1 MYNPRL
7 KDKHALVDLARYGTE
22 ARKSIHPD
30 VLIGEHC
37 VKCPPFREGDILDAN
52 ATVNLIGDTLD
63 CCEVFQTFDE
73 EGQRIA
79 ERLDNLEQTQSENYT
94 ELSDKVDSL
103 TETHEQDIARL
114 DDKTDNLAQNIINQE
129 RVVDISKQSEVDGK
143 TSYLVTKQ
151 DGSHDTIIV
160 AKGDKGDQGESFSY
174 EDFTPEQLEALK
186 VKGDKGDKGTSIT
199 RVQQTTVAYND
210 RGVNVITIDLD
221 DGSSSQIQIRNGAG
235 GGDYSQV
242 EQDLQAEI
250 ARATSAENA
259 LQNNINSVNSR
270 VDHIVEDAPEAL
282 DTLLEIAEK
291 LHDEEDAVAALTLEI
306 SQKYTKPA
314 TGIPSSDMSESVRAS
329 LSKADTALQQH
340 QDISGKADLAD
351 LAMVATT
358 GEYSD
363 LLNKPVIPTVPTNVS
378 AFTNDAGYLTEHQ
391 DISGKANV
399 ADLATVATSGSYND
413 LIDKP
418 AIPSLD
424 GYATEQWV
432 QNQNYL
438 TEHQDISGKAD
449 IADLSNVAF
458 SGDYEDLSN
467 TPTIPTVPT
476 NVSAFTNDVGYLT
489 QHQDISGKANISDL
503 ASVATSGNYNDLI
516 NKPTIP
522 IVPTAVS
529 AFTNDVGYLT
539 EHQDISGKQDV
550 ISDLD
555 AIRSGAQAGST
566 ALQPS
571 ALNDYYN
578 KTQVDN
584 KLSEKQDNINDL
596 ATIRTGAGLGATALQ
611 PSALNNYYNK
621 DQVDT
626 KLGSKQDT
634 ISNLATIEAG
644 AAKGATS
651 LQPSDK
657 GVANGVA
664 TLNENGIIP
673 SSQLPSYVDDVLEYE
688 SSAEFPVTGE
698 SGKIY
703 VDLLTNKIYRWGGSD
718 YVEISES
725 LALGETSSTAY
736 AGNKGKATTDAF
748 NTHAANTDIHVTAA
762 KQAAWDA
769 KSDFSGSYNDLTDKP
784 TIPTVA
790 QSDWNQTDTTAID
803 YIKNKP
809 TIPVIPQLAAVATSG
824 DYDDLTNKPTIPTV
838 PTKYA
843 RKTDFSLDDLKS
855 AVADGDLGK
864 YGLKP
869 GDQKTINGHTYV
881 IAGLNPMKGTT
892 TAYRVNANHVGLI
905 VIPHVTQKWNESGN
919 TYTGSDGR
927 GAGYANS
934 DLHYYLKNTLL
945 PLVKGDLGAT
955 NLIAHSKIYSNAVNQ
970 NGYNKRGEASGCSS
984 GWGLLTDQY
993 ISALSEVQVYGGTVW
1008 SSSGYD
1014 TGEACRQLDVFQKY
1028 SYTEIFGDEYP
1039 WLRDVV
1045 SATHAAIADNLGYA
1059 NSNTASYAYYVAA
1072 LILFH

>member
-129 RVVDISKQSEVDGK
+129 RVVDISKQSEVGGK

-210 RGVNVITIDLD
+210 RGVNVVTIDLD

-235 GGDYSQV
+235 GGDSSQV
-242 EQDLQAEI
+242 KQDLQAEI

-282 DTLLEIAEK
+282 DTLFEIAEK

-329 LSKADTALQQH
+329 LSKADTALQEH

-351 LAMVATT
+351 LATVATT

-378 AFTNDAGYLTEHQ
+378 AFTNDAGYLMEHQ
-391 DISGKANV
+391 DISGKAN
-399 ADLATVATSGSYND
+399 T
-413 LIDKP
+413 
-418 AIPSLD
+418 
-424 GYATEQWV
+424 
-432 QNQNYL
+432 
-438 TEHQDISGKAD
+438 
-449 IADLSNVAF
+449 ADLSSVAF
-458 SGDYEDLSN
+458 SGDYVDLNN
-467 TPTIPTVPT
+467 TPTIPVVPT
-476 NVSAFTNDVGYLT
+476 NVSAFTNDAGYLT
-489 QHQDISGKANISDL
+489 Q
-503 ASVATSGNYNDLI
+503 
-516 NKPTIP
+516 
-522 IVPTAVS
+522 
-529 AFTNDVGYLT
+529 
-539 EHQDISGKQDV
+539 HQDISGKQDV

-555 AIRSGAQAGST
+555 TIRSGAQAGS
-566 ALQPS
+566 
-571 ALNDYYN
+571 
-578 KTQVDN
+578 
-584 KLSEKQDNINDL
+584 
-596 ATIRTGAGLGATALQ
+596 TALQ

-626 KLGSKQDT
+626 KLSSKQDT

-703 VDLLTNKIYRWGGSD
+703 VDLLTNKTYRWGDSD

-748 NTHAANTDIHVTAA
+748 NAHAANTDIHVTAA
-762 KQAAWDA
+762 KQATWDA
-769 KSDFSGSYNDLTDKP
+769 KADVSYVEDNYLKNYIEVEVQPEHDYVEIGGIKWATMNIGANSVTDTGLYFQWGDTQGYTASQVGSGTGQKYFGWEDYKYGNGTSSPGAAGMTKYNSTDSKTVLDASDDAVTAAWGSDWRMPTKDEYVALGNAVNTTWTTNYQDSGITGLICTDKTDNSKVLFFPACGICSSGNVSNVDSQGYYWSSSRYSDFVQPAYNLFLIGGNGFWDNNSGRYNGYQVRGIYVGPESQQVSVSGVTDTEKTSWNNKSDFSGSYNDLTDKP
-784 TIPTVA
+784 TIPTVV
-790 QSDWNQTDTTAID
+790 QSDWNQSDSTAID

-809 TIPVIPQLAAVATSG
+809 TIPVVPQLAVVATSG
-824 DYDDLTNKPTIPTV
+824 DYTDLINKPTIPAAQV
-838 PTKYA
+838 
-843 RKTDFSLDDLKS
+843 
-855 AVADGDLGK
+855 
-864 YGLKP
+864 
-869 GDQKTINGHTYV
+869 
-881 IAGLNPMKGTT
+881 
-892 TAYRVNANHVGLI
+892 
-905 VIPHVTQKWNESGN
+905 
-919 TYTGSDGR
+919 
-927 GAGYANS
+927 NS
-934 DLHYYLKNTLL
+934 DW
-945 PLVKGDLGAT
+945 
-955 NLIAHSKIYSNAVNQ
+955 NA
-970 NGYNKRGEASGCSS
+970 SS
-984 GWGLLTDQY
+984 GVAQILNKPTIPSIWTGTQAQY
-993 ISALSEVQVYGGTVW
+993 DAITTKDP
-1008 SSSGYD
+1008 D
-1014 TGEACRQLDVFQKY
+1014 TIY
-1028 SYTEIFGDEYP
+1028 IITST
-1039 WLRDVV
+1039 
-1045 SATHAAIADNLGYA
+1045 S
-1059 NSNTASYAYYVAA
+1059 
-1072 LILFH
+1072 

>member
-52 ATVNLIGDTLD
+52 ATVNLIGDTLN

-160 AKGDKGDQGESFSY
+160 TKGDKGDQGESFSY

-210 RGVNVITIDLD
+210 RGVNIVTIDLD

-235 GGDYSQV
+235 GGDSSQV
-242 EQDLQAEI
+242 RQDLQAEI

-314 TGIPSSDMSESVRAS
+314 GGIPSSDMSEAVRTS
-329 LSKADTALQQH
+329 LSKADTALQEH

-351 LAMVATT
+351 LAAVATT

-363 LLNKPVIPTVPTNVS
+363 LLNKPVIPTIPTNVS

-399 ADLATVATSGSYND
+399 ADLAAVATSGSYND

-438 TEHQDISGKAD
+438 TEHQDISGKANT
-449 IADLSNVAF
+449 ADLSSIAF

-476 NVSAFTNDVGYLT
+476 NVSAFTNDAGYLT
-489 QHQDISGKANISDL
+489 Q
-503 ASVATSGNYNDLI
+503 
-516 NKPTIP
+516 
-522 IVPTAVS
+522 
-529 AFTNDVGYLT
+529 
-539 EHQDISGKQDV
+539 HQDISGKQDV

-555 AIRSGAQAGST
+555 TIRSGAQAGST

-584 KLSEKQDNINDL
+584 KLSEKQDTISDL
-596 ATIRTGAGLGATALQ
+596 ATIRTGAGMGATALQ

-626 KLGSKQDT
+626 KLSSKQDI

-703 VDLLTNKIYRWGGSD
+703 IDLLTNKTYRWGGSG

-748 NTHAANTDIHVTAA
+748 NAHAANTDIHVTAA

-769 KSDFSGSYNDLTDKP
+769 KADVSYVEDNYLKNYIEVEVQPEHDYVEIGGIKWATMNVGANSVTDTGLYFQWGDTQGYTASQVGSGSGQKYFGWADYKYGNGTSSPVTTDMTKYNATDGKTVLDASDDAVTAAWGSNWRMPTGAEYAALGNAINTAWTEDYQGSGVAGMICTDKNDSSKVLFFPAGGYCYNGEDRSVGLGGYYWSSSLDTSDTRYANYLYTSHGTVYWEYDVTRHTGYPVRGVYDGP
-784 TIPTVA
+784 TTQQVPVQGVTQVEKDTWNTSST
-790 QSDWNQTDTTAID
+790 QQQVDWNQTDTTAVD

-809 TIPVIPQLAAVATSG
+809 IIPAAQVNSDWNASSGVAQI
-824 DYDDLTNKPTIPTV
+824 LNKPTIPSIWT
-838 PTKYA
+838 
-843 RKTDFSLDDLKS
+843 
-855 AVADGDLGK
+855 
-864 YGLKP
+864 
-869 GDQKTINGHTYV
+869 
-881 IAGLNPMKGTT
+881 GTQ
-892 TAYRVNANHVGLI
+892 V
-905 VIPHVTQKWNESGN
+905 
-919 TYTGSDGR
+919 
-927 GAGYANS
+927 
-934 DLHYYLKNTLL
+934 
-945 PLVKGDLGAT
+945 
-955 NLIAHSKIYSNAVNQ
+955 
-970 NGYNKRGEASGCSS
+970 
-984 GWGLLTDQY
+984 QY
-993 ISALSEVQVYGGTVW
+993 
-1008 SSSGYD
+1008 D
-1014 TGEACRQLDVFQKY
+1014 
-1028 SYTEIFGDEYP
+1028 
-1039 WLRDVV
+1039 
-1045 SATHAAIADNLGYA
+1045 AIATKDPDTIYIIT
-1059 NSNTASYAYYVAA
+1059 STS
-1072 LILFH
+1072 

>member
-114 DDKTDNLAQNIINQE
+114 DDKTDDLAQNIINQE
-129 RVVDISKQSEVDGK
+129 RVVDISKQSEVGGK

-210 RGVNVITIDLD
+210 RGVNVVTIDLD

-235 GGDYSQV
+235 GGDSSQV
-242 EQDLQAEI
+242 RQDLQAEI
-250 ARATSAENA
+250 ARATRAENA

-314 TGIPSSDMSESVRAS
+314 TGIPSSDMSEAVRAS
-329 LSKADTALQQH
+329 LSKADTALQEH

-351 LAMVATT
+351 LATVATT

-363 LLNKPVIPTVPTNVS
+363 LLNKPVIPTIPTNVS

-391 DISGKANV
+391 DISGKVN
-399 ADLATVATSGSYND
+399 T
-413 LIDKP
+413 
-418 AIPSLD
+418 
-424 GYATEQWV
+424 
-432 QNQNYL
+432 
-438 TEHQDISGKAD
+438 
-449 IADLSNVAF
+449 ADLSNVAF

-476 NVSAFTNDVGYLT
+476 NVSAFTNDAGYLT
-489 QHQDISGKANISDL
+489 Q
-503 ASVATSGNYNDLI
+503 
-516 NKPTIP
+516 
-522 IVPTAVS
+522 
-529 AFTNDVGYLT
+529 
-539 EHQDISGKQDV
+539 HQDISGKQDV

-555 AIRSGAQAGST
+555 TIRSGAQAGS
-566 ALQPS
+566 
-571 ALNDYYN
+571 
-578 KTQVDN
+578 
-584 KLSEKQDNINDL
+584 
-596 ATIRTGAGLGATALQ
+596 TALQ

-626 KLGSKQDT
+626 KLSSKQDT

-703 VDLLTNKIYRWGGSD
+703 VDLLTNKTYRWGGSD

-748 NTHAANTDIHVTAA
+748 NAHAANTDIHVTAA

-769 KSDFSGSYNDLTDKP
+769 KADVSYVEDNYLKNYIDVDPTGGHDYVEIGGIKWATVNIGAESATDTGLYFQWGDTQGYTASQVGGGEGQKYFGWADYKYSNEDGSVITKYNSTDGKTVLEASDDAVTANWGSQWRMPTTAEYAALGSAVNAVWTEDYQGSGVAGMICTDKNDSSKVLFFPACGRCANGSISSVSSLVYCWSSSPLNDLTRYAYRLYFYSGGRIWQDTDIRPIGSPVRGIYVGPESQQVSVQGVTQAEKD
-784 TIPTVA
+784 TWNASGIQQQV
-790 QSDWNQTDTTAID
+790 DWNQTDTTAVD

-809 TIPVIPQLAAVATSG
+809 TIPAAQVNSDWNAQSGVAQI
-824 DYDDLTNKPTIPTV
+824 LNKPTIPSIWT
-838 PTKYA
+838 
-843 RKTDFSLDDLKS
+843 
-855 AVADGDLGK
+855 
-864 YGLKP
+864 
-869 GDQKTINGHTYV
+869 
-881 IAGLNPMKGTT
+881 GTQ
-892 TAYRVNANHVGLI
+892 A
-905 VIPHVTQKWNESGN
+905 Q
-919 TYTGSDGR
+919 
-927 GAGYANS
+927 
-934 DLHYYLKNTLL
+934 
-945 PLVKGDLGAT
+945 
-955 NLIAHSKIYSNAVNQ
+955 
-970 NGYNKRGEASGCSS
+970 YN
-984 GWGLLTDQY
+984 
-993 ISALSEVQVYGGTVW
+993 
-1008 SSSGYD
+1008 
-1014 TGEACRQLDVFQKY
+1014 
-1028 SYTEIFGDEYP
+1028 
-1039 WLRDVV
+1039 
-1045 SATHAAIADNLGYA
+1045 AIATKDPDTIYIIT
-1059 NSNTASYAYYVAA
+1059 STS
-1072 LILFH
+1072 

>member
-52 ATVNLIGDTLD
+52 ATVNLIGDTLN

-129 RVVDISKQSEVDGK
+129 RVVDISKQSEVGGK

-235 GGDYSQV
+235 GGDSSQV
-242 EQDLQAEI
+242 RQDLQAEI

-306 SQKYTKPA
+306 SQKYTKPSG
-314 TGIPSSDMSESVRAS
+314 GIPSSDMTEAVRTS
-329 LSKADTALQQH
+329 LGKADTALQEH

-351 LAMVATT
+351 LATVATT

-391 DISGKANV
+391 DISGKAN
-399 ADLATVATSGSYND
+399 T
-413 LIDKP
+413 
-418 AIPSLD
+418 
-424 GYATEQWV
+424 
-432 QNQNYL
+432 
-438 TEHQDISGKAD
+438 
-449 IADLSNVAF
+449 ADLSGVAF

-476 NVSAFTNDVGYLT
+476 NVSAFTNDAGYLT
-489 QHQDISGKANISDL
+489 Q
-503 ASVATSGNYNDLI
+503 
-516 NKPTIP
+516 
-522 IVPTAVS
+522 
-529 AFTNDVGYLT
+529 
-539 EHQDISGKQDV
+539 HQDISGKQDV

-555 AIRSGAQAGST
+555 TIRSGAQAGS
-566 ALQPS
+566 
-571 ALNDYYN
+571 
-578 KTQVDN
+578 
-584 KLSEKQDNINDL
+584 
-596 ATIRTGAGLGATALQ
+596 TALQ

-626 KLGSKQDT
+626 KLSSKQDT

-688 SSAEFPVTGE
+688 SSAEFPVAGE

-703 VDLLTNKIYRWGGSD
+703 IDLLTNKTYRWGGSG

-748 NTHAANTDIHVTAA
+748 NAHAANTDIHVTAA
-762 KQAAWDA
+762 KQATWDA
-769 KSDFSGSYNDLTDKP
+769 IPSIWTGTQAQYDAITTKDPN
-784 TIPTVA
+784 TI
-790 QSDWNQTDTTAID
+790 
-803 YIKNKP
+803 YI
-809 TIPVIPQLAAVATSG
+809 ITS
-824 DYDDLTNKPTIPTV
+824 T
-838 PTKYA
+838 
-843 RKTDFSLDDLKS
+843 S
-855 AVADGDLGK
+855 
-864 YGLKP
+864 
-869 GDQKTINGHTYV
+869 
-881 IAGLNPMKGTT
+881 
-892 TAYRVNANHVGLI
+892 
-905 VIPHVTQKWNESGN
+905 
-919 TYTGSDGR
+919 
-927 GAGYANS
+927 
-934 DLHYYLKNTLL
+934 
-945 PLVKGDLGAT
+945 
-955 NLIAHSKIYSNAVNQ
+955 
-970 NGYNKRGEASGCSS
+970 
-984 GWGLLTDQY
+984 
-993 ISALSEVQVYGGTVW
+993 
-1008 SSSGYD
+1008 
-1014 TGEACRQLDVFQKY
+1014 
-1028 SYTEIFGDEYP
+1028 
-1039 WLRDVV
+1039 
-1045 SATHAAIADNLGYA
+1045 
-1059 NSNTASYAYYVAA
+1059 
-1072 LILFH
+1072 